1 MVPRARHTLRGMTP
15 HTLLTLVNLTV
26 PRKPDRGPMIYPDPL
41 ARVAG
46 AVARPGSHGTV
57 RTLFVYGSS
66 GRRVMTPAAGRF
78 CDLESFPQ
86 HHLR

>member
-1 MVPRARHTLRGMTP
+1 MPATVSPPPDAARP
-15 HTLLTLVNLTV
+15 A
-26 PRKPDRGPMIYPDPL
+26 I

-46 AVARPGSHGTV
+46 AVARPGSHRTV